1 MTMEGKQLKTE
12 YIGANGRASLID
24 ISFTSTPQKGVV
36 VFAHGYKGYKDW
48 GAWQQMEQYF
58 LSNDWSFCK
67 FNFSHNG
74 ETTNQPIDFPDLA
87 AFADNRYSYE
97 LFDLHAVIEFI
108 NELLGS
114 KVPIYLVGHSRGGG
128 MVLLLASH
136 PQVKAIATLAAV
148 ADFEERFINGQSL
161 LDWKKNGIYHVEN
174 KRTKQMMPHHF
185 SFYEDF
191 FEHKEKLHIENVLK
205 AMISLKPMLHIHGKN
220 DEAVN
225 FENARRIASWSKGK
239 ILLFENANH
248 TFGSAHPWSN
258 NALPNDLEKACEAIV
273 EFFNGIE

>member
-161 LDWKKNGIYHVEN
+161 LDWKKMVFTTSKI
-174 KRTKQMMPHHF
+174 
-185 SFYEDF
+185 
-191 FEHKEKLHIENVLK
+191 KE
-205 AMISLKPMLHIHGKN
+205 
-220 DEAVN
+220 
-225 FENARRIASWSKGK
+225 RSK
-239 ILLFENANH
+239 
-248 TFGSAHPWSN
+248 
-258 NALPNDLEKACEAIV
+258 
-273 EFFNGIE
+273 